1 MVSVVTL
8 ETRVPRALPSFGRE
22 NFVIG
27 SSGDQWVKFRIGGCV
42 SHSWQIPCPL
52 PPHPTSHL
60 SRTTRGV
67 AEVELQS
74 RTQRRERKRTGTCR
88 LSSSNKMR
96 PIWLYS
102 ITFVTSHWISQLRV
116 CWIPFTPSIITVCTH
131 TQTTFKKK
139 KKKRGRNIIWK
150 GKKKW
155 NKDGNTVD
163 DLATVSNYGNY

>member
-1 MVSVVTL
+1 MLYPDNKIVMCNTIRQYKHAHTNNRTKEMALSTALALKDRFLKPKTIFLSVVSVVTL

-67 AEVELQS
+67 PEVELQS

-96 PIWLYS
+96 PI
-102 ITFVTSHWISQLRV
+102 
-116 CWIPFTPSIITVCTH
+116 
-131 TQTTFKKK
+131 
-139 KKKRGRNIIWK
+139 
-150 GKKKW
+150 
-155 NKDGNTVD
+155 
-163 DLATVSNYGNY
+163 